1 MINSVLERQSKSS
14 NELMCRLIE
23 ERDGKK
29 LDGYN
34 VNHSSSSCTIN
45 FTQTNSQISG
55 TSAGDTTFPNP
66 SAQPMIHF
74 HSRTIID
81 GSAPTFGMPQQT
93 TTSTF
98 EQGYIQTTPSF
109 SMPNFSSAPY
119 TPGVM
124 VKHT

>member
-14 NELMCRLIE
+14 NKLMCRLIE
-23 ERDGKK
+23 EQDGKK

-45 FTQTNSQISG
+45 FTQTDSQISG

-74 HSRTIID
+74 HSRTTID

-98 EQGYIQTTPSF
+98 E
-109 SMPNFSSAPY
+109 
-119 TPGVM
+119 
-124 VKHT
+124 